1 MNKLFSCDFP
11 FLALYYFALFD
22 NNEILSGDFGA
33 WFEFFFIASLRERKW
48 PCKRKTNFCSDSFQ
62 RLEADYL
69 IHSAFFKNRNTV
81 RKKLCEAITW
91 WLNTE
96 NVISKKM
103 GDFVFCTAWHFSKF
117 YWIHYCRSSLG
128 IRILS
133 QGRVCDFFLLLPPSI
148 HKNSANYYF
157 TRITAKRRKKHTFSK

>member
-1 MNKLFSCDFP
+1 MPENKWISFFLVISLFWHSTILLCSTITKFYVGTLGHDSNF
-11 FLALYYFALFD
+11 FYCFSEGEEMALQTQ
-22 NNEILSGDFGA
+22 NELLLRLISKIRSGLS
-33 WFEFFFIASLRERKW
+33 
-48 PCKRKTNFCSDSFQ
+48 
-62 RLEADYL
+62 Y
-69 IHSAFFKNRNTV
+69 SAFFKNRNTV

-103 GDFVFCTAWHFSKF
+103 GDFVFCTPWHFSKF

-133 QGRVCDFFLLLPPSI
+133 QGRVCDFFLLRPPPYS
-148 HKNSANYYF
+148 
-157 TRITAKRRKKHTFSK
+157 